1 MNRQSKRM
9 MAKSGGDKPRP
20 AAERREAAVQAAKG
34 RERVGP
40 RQYLSEVRGEMKK
53 VSWPTR
59 PEVQNSTIIV
69 LVAVVFMSLLI
80 FGYDFL
86 SAKGALW
93 LFD

>member
-1 MNRQSKRM
+1 VNRQAKRQ
-9 MAKSGGDKPRP
+9 MAKAGMDKPRP
-20 AAERREAAVQAAKG
+20 AAERREAATQAARQ

-40 RQYLSEVRGEMKK
+40 GQYLSEVRGELKK
-53 VSWPTR
+53 VAWPTR

-69 LVAVVFMSLLI
+69 LVAVVFMSALI

-86 SAKGALW
+86 SAKSALW